1 METRL
6 LRIMQ
11 MYILSLMSMC
21 AQSRVTLFGQY
32 VIVTREKLSWR
43 NSGTFNRLRTG
54 DVKLLLI
61 SVLRS
66 IYQLSLTLFMRI
78 EACTLI

>member
-1 METRL
+1 METHL

-11 MYILSLMSMC
+11 VYILSLMSMC

-54 DVKLLLI
+54 GCKPLTDMCITINLPALI
-61 SVLRS
+61 DPVHGN
-66 IYQLSLTLFMRI
+66 
-78 EACTLI
+78 

>member
-1 METRL
+1 METHL

-11 MYILSLMSMC
+11 VYILSLMSMC

-32 VIVTREKLSWR
+32 VIVTREKLSCR

-54 DVKLLLI
+54 GGKTLTGECIKISLPALI
-61 SVLRS
+61 DPVH
-66 IYQLSLTLFMRI
+66 
-78 EACTLI
+78 AN